1 MEEDCSRRERHLESE
16 GDSSSST
23 KDKTSSKK
31 RGKRSGRTVVT
42 VEYQYES
49 TYAPTEDDVDIF
61 KDVCRRYARMQK
73 EKKKRKRDE
82 SGDVQQDPYVG
93 RRVLKDFDGTFYG
106 GTVHSRDIDVDTGD
120 VMYLVQYDDGDS
132 EDLSEVDLKKILV
145 RDEKNKKRKTH
156 HWTRKFR
163 RCYTGVQRQR
173 GRYRVHLNSK
183 YIGSYSNQI
192 EAAKVW
198 DMHARETY
206 GSKNIRLNFPNPNED
221 CKYHGVIIYDGSKWM
236 ARLRIKRLNGEGLT
250 QKRTYHVTKI
260 EAAKS
265 RDALVMK
272 YYNEGRYP
280 VKSTG
285 KVEELKLNFPED
297 YSDYIID

>member
-1 MEEDCSRRERHLESE
+1 MESE